1 MISDFKPGIALGR
14 RQNYKFI
21 ALHHD
26 TKGEVIAVLKRDGS
40 YKFAPWRG
48 FITSAM
54 AKEMRGVPVKLLVT
68 SVGYQKHGNIRWKD
82 VPDGKHVQG
91 CLVNE
96 GCYCVIQGKVRLI

>member
-54 AKEMRGVPVKLLVT
+54 AKEIRGVPVKLLVT
-68 SVGYQKHGNIRWKD
+68 SVGYQKHGSMRWKD

-96 GCYCVIQGKVRLI
+96 GCYCVLQGKVRLI